1 MDGLFSLEGKVALV
15 TGGTS
20 GIGLMIAKGFVK
32 SGAKVYVAS
41 RKAEACEQTA
51 KELSELGKESG
62 GGECIG
68 IPADLGAE
76 GGAQALA
83 SELVK
88 LESQLDILVNN
99 AGTTWGA
106 PIDKYPDKAW
116 KRILTLNVQS
126 MFELTRDCLPLLEVA
141 GNSERHAKVINV
153 SSVAGMSSSS
163 MSAYAYGPS
172 KAAVNQMTRMLA
184 SEFAAKHICVN
195 AIAPGL
201 FPSKMTD
208 FMMPDDNAAA
218 AIGKNIPLGRVGS
231 EADMQ
236 GLALFLASRAGDY
249 ITGTV
254 IPIDGGELL
263 RGASL

>member
-1 MDGLFSLEGKVALV
+1 MEGLFSLKGKVALV

-41 RKAEACEQTA
+41 RKADACEKVA
-51 KELSELGKESG
+51 KELTELGKEFG
-62 GGECIG
+62 GSSVGL
-68 IPADLGAE
+68 PADLGVE
-76 GGAQALA
+76 GGAEALA
-83 SELVK
+83 GEISKREDH
-88 LESQLDILVNN
+88 LDILVNN

-106 PIDKYPDKAW
+106 PFVDYPDKAW
-116 KRILTLNVQS
+116 KRIMTLNVQA
-126 MFELTRDCLPLLEVA
+126 MFELTRDCLPLLEKA
-141 GNSERHAKVINV
+141 ASGERHAKVINV
-153 SSVAGMSSSS
+153 SSVAS
-163 MSAYAYGPS
+163 MTSASISAYAYGPS

-184 SEFAAKHICVN
+184 SEFAGKHICVN

-208 FMMPDDNAAA
+208 FIMPDDKAAA
-218 AIGKNIPLGRVGS
+218 SIGKSIPLGRVGS
-231 EADMQ
+231 ESDMQ
-236 GLALFLASRAGDY
+236 GLSLFLASQAGDY
-249 ITGTV
+249 VTGAI

>member
-1 MDGLFSLEGKVALV
+1 MEGLFSLEGKVALV

-20 GIGLMIAKGFVK
+20 GIGLMIATGFVK

-41 RKAEACEQTA
+41 RKASICKEVSESLSKLGEAF
-51 KELSELGKESG
+51 

-68 IPADLGAE
+68 IPADLGSE
-76 GGAQALA
+76 GGAKLLA
-83 SELVK
+83 TAISKREQ
-88 LESQLDILVNN
+88 QLDILVNN

-106 PIDKYPDKAW
+106 PIVDYPDKAW
-116 KRILTLNVQS
+116 KRIMTLNVQS
-126 MFELTRDCLPLLEVA
+126 MFELTRDCLPLLEKA
-141 GNSERHAKVINV
+141 GSTESHAKVINV
-153 SSVAGMSSSS
+153 SSVAGMNSSS

-208 FMMPDDNAAA
+208 FMMPNEDATT
-218 AIGKNIPLGRVGS
+218 AIGKAIPLGRVGS
-231 EADMQ
+231 ESDMQ

-249 ITGTV
+249 LTGV
-254 IPIDGGELL
+254 IIPIDGGELL